1 MFDSS
6 SFNTRHPMD
15 HIDIQ
20 TALHA
25 LNTFPKAF
33 FIWGILDKKPQRA
46 VEMEERLGEEF
57 PYLSRFTF
65 LNRKN
70 FAQYCYRS
78 LRGIVVKDYTY
89 WEHMAFQREVPA
101 WGLID
106 DFIQPIAGFILA
118 KCGENGVNCESFL
131 ASRKNSSSL
140 SNVLCIRI
148 FERLYKEKRV
158 RVYDLADS
166 LDLDPTGVDRH
177 LIKLSSNNFA
187 AYEVPS
193 SNRNLRKRMVKD
205 TVVEITQDGKVIFEN
220 ILMPIASLMNGKK
233 YNDRVFRE
241 TEPDDVHLIKVMEMY
256 SKGLEPQPEFKEN

>member
-15 HIDIQ
+15 QIDIQ

-158 RVYDLADS
+158 RVYDLAVLHGLS
-166 LDLDPTGVDRH
+166 GKSTDPH
-177 LIKLSSNNFA
+177 MLCHQ
-187 AYEVPS
+187 
-193 SNRNLRKRMVKD
+193 
-205 TVVEITQDGKVIFEN
+205 EIS
-220 ILMPIASLMNGKK
+220 M
-233 YNDRVFRE
+233 
-241 TEPDDVHLIKVMEMY
+241 
-256 SKGLEPQPEFKEN
+256 

>member
-89 WEHMAFQREVPA
+89 WEYMAFQKEVSA